1 MSDIESLESLKSEYE
16 KEKTLFR
23 TAMIQY
29 ETEQTDESRENF
41 EVHQA
46 RMRGVFDRLQTMY
59 TNTLI
64 KQQDIDQTITTQLQT
79 NQQDIQD
86 YQHLEKTAS
95 SSLDSM
101 LAAYPMYDESIFRT
115 RLLYLHLVLVVA
127 GSIGV
132 LVMMMIH
139 SRTKPNTKPT
149 AVNKNIQNIRQN
161 AVKNIKQTQNIVQNQ
176 ATQYGQKAL
185 NLADNAVVQGQ
196 KQGAKVYNQA
206 LNLMFGKPPT
216 KPNKPNP

>member
-1 MSDIESLESLKSEYE
+1 MTDLESLKSQYE
-16 KEKTLFR
+16 TEKSLFR

-29 ETEQTDESRENF
+29 ETYQTEESREIF
-41 EVHQA
+41 EEHQA
-46 RMRGVFDRLQTMY
+46 RMRGIFDELQTLY
-59 TNTLI
+59 TNTMT
-64 KQQDIDQTITTQLQT
+64 KQQSLDQTITDQMRT

-86 YQHLEKTAS
+86 YQHLEQTAS

-101 LAAYPMYDESIFRT
+101 LAAYPMYNESILRT
-115 RLLYLHLVLVVA
+115 RLLYLHLALIVA
-127 GSIGV
+127 GIVGT
-132 LVMMMIH
+132 LAMMMIH

-149 AVNKNIQNIRQN
+149 AVNKTIQKNKEN

-206 LNLMFGKPPT
+206 LDIMFGKPPS
-216 KPNKPNP
+216 KPTQNK

>member
-1 MSDIESLESLKSEYE
+1 MTDLESLKSQYE
-16 KEKTLFR
+16 TEKSLFR

-29 ETEQTDESRENF
+29 ETYQTEESREIF
-41 EVHQA
+41 EEHQA
-46 RMRGVFDRLQTMY
+46 RMRGIFDELQTLY
-59 TNTLI
+59 TNTMT
-64 KQQDIDQTITTQLQT
+64 KQQSLDETITNQMRT

-86 YQHLEKTAS
+86 YQHLEQTAS

-101 LAAYPMYDESIFRT
+101 LAAYPMYNESILRT
-115 RLLYLHLVLVVA
+115 RLLYLHLALIVA
-127 GSIGV
+127 GIVGT
-132 LVMMMIH
+132 LAMMMIH

-149 AVNKNIQNIRQN
+149 AVNKTIQKNKEN
-161 AVKNIKQTQNIVQNQ
+161 VVKNIKQTQNIVQNQ

-206 LNLMFGKPPT
+206 LDIMFGKPPS
-216 KPNKPNP
+216 KPTQNK